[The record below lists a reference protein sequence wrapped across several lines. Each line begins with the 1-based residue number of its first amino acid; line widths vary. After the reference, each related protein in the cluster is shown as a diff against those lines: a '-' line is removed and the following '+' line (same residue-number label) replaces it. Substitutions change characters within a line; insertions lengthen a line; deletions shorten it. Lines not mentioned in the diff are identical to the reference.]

1 MKLKELREQKGISQS
16 QLAKYLGVVR
26 STVCQYEK
34 GNRQPDTETLI
45 KIANFLNVTVD
56 ELIEREL
63 ITPEERAA
71 GASETKKINITP
83 IEDDLLN
90 IFREI
95 GKKYGEPGQRAA
107 LSTLENMLKLK

>member
-71 GASETKKINITP
+71 GASETKKISVSP
-83 IEDDLLN
+83 IEDEMLYL
-90 IFREI
+90 FRQI
-95 GKKYGEPGQRAA
+95 GNKRGEDAQRALLA
-107 LSTLENMLKLK
+107 VAEKML